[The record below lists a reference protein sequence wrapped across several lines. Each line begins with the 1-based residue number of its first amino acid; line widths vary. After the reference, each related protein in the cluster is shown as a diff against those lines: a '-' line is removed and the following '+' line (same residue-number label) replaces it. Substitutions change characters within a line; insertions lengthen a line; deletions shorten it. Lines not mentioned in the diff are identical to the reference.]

1 VVRHPRGGAQVST
14 TTRQSATRDAR
25 CVVRGAWCVDVWSS
39 RYHLVHSYEV
49 VPRILV

>member
-25 CVVRGAWCVDVWSS
+25 CVVRGAWCVV
-39 RYHLVHSYEV
+39 RGRLELAVPPRTLV
-49 VPRILV
+49 